1 MNELKSF
8 VQMPRLLRLHSFCFI
23 FLSVFAIFRLPFS
36 VSGLNQEGRYLQR
49 LKLFLSD
56 PNGAFSSWSERD
68 ITPCSWAGVECDCN
82 GAVVAV
88 ALSGYS
94 LSGPFP
100 DFLCNL
106 PSLAT
111 LNLSNNYIN
120 SILPPSISICRNLVS
135 LDLSQ
140 NLIGGP
146 IPDTLSDLH
155 FLRHL
160 DISYC
165 SFSGQIPA
173 TFGRFRSLETLVL
186 SDNELNGIVPA
197 ILGNITSLKR
207 IELAY
212 NQFSPSLF
220 PAELGNLT
228 NLEYLWLGGCNLVG
242 PIPKSIGRLSRLTN
256 FDVSNNRLTGSIP
269 STISQMKSIV
279 QIELFNNSLTGELP
293 ARWSNLTQ
301 LRRFDASMNSLT
313 GTIPRE
319 LCELPLESLNLFQ
332 NQLEGSVPERIANSS
347 NLKELRLF
355 RNRIIGSLPSQLG
368 SNSALSLLDV
378 SYNNFSGT
386 VPEGLCDGGSL
397 SVLILMNNSFSGN
410 IPANL
415 QRCGTLK
422 RIRFRSNQ
430 LSGEVPA
437 ELFGLPLVYLL
448 DLSDND
454 FSGNLPRMISAA
466 KSLESL
472 QIARNRFSGFIPVEI
487 GTLAKLGQISASEN
501 ELQGEIP
508 SSLMN
513 MKQLLSVDLS
523 NNKLSGR
530 IPNGI
535 QSMLQLIEL
544 NLANN
549 QLSGE
554 LPYGIGNLPVLNY
567 LDLSGNQ
574 FSGIIPLSFQN
585 LKLNAFNL
593 SNNRL
598 SGEIPPLFDKSM
610 YWDSFLGNPALCH
623 GLCSSMTKEKHE
635 SYSWL
640 MRAIYAMTGLV
651 FLLMLVCFIYKR
663 MKYNT
668 TKQPGVALS
677 KWTFFYRIGLN
688 ECEILKFLEDSNV
701 IGNGASGK
709 VYKAS
714 LSNGDIV
721 AVKKLRNKDEFDI
734 EVETLGKI
742 RHNNIVKL
750 WCCCDAG
757 DCNLLV
763 YEYMPR
769 GSLGDLLHCR
779 KGAGLLNWPTRFKIV
794 CDAADGLSYLH
805 HDCLPPIVH
814 RDIKSNNILLN
825 DEFGAKIADFG
836 VAKIVRCAESMSVIA
851 GSYGYIAPEYAYTL
865 HVNEKSDIYSFG
877 VVMLELVTGRRAV
890 EAAFGEKD
898 LVSWV
903 TSNLNNNGLDEVIDP
918 NMDSS
923 FKEHIC
929 KVLDIALL
937 CVSSVPLNRPSMRNV
952 VKLLRESHGNL
963 YPMVRK
969 N

>member
-1 MNELKSF
+1 
-8 VQMPRLLRLHSFCFI
+8 MPRLSRLHRVCFF
-23 FLSVFAIFRLPFS
+23 FLSVFAILHLPFS
-36 VSGLNQEGRYLQR
+36 VSGLNREGRYLQR

-56 PNGAFSSWSERD
+56 PNDAFSSWSERD
-68 ITPCSWAGVECDCN
+68 PTPCSWAGVECDCS

-88 ALSGYS
+88 TLSGYS
-94 LSGPFP
+94 LAGPFP
-100 DFLCNL
+100 DFLCSL
-106 PSLAT
+106 PSLAA

-120 SILPPSISICRNLVS
+120 STLPLSISRCRNLIS

-212 NQFSPSLF
+212 NQFSPSQF

-242 PIPKSIGRLSRLTN
+242 PIPESIGRLSRLTN
-256 FDVSNNRLTGSIP
+256 FDVSNNRLTGLIP

-301 LRRFDASMNSLT
+301 LRRIDASMNSLT

-319 LCELPLESLNLFQ
+319 LCELPLESLSLFQ
-332 NQLEGSVPERIANSS
+332 NQLEGSVPESIANSS
-347 NLKELRLF
+347 NLKELKLF
-355 RNRIIGSLPSQLG
+355 HNRFIGPLPSQLG
-368 SNSALSLLDV
+368 LNSALSLLDV
-378 SYNNFSGT
+378 SYNNFSRT

-410 IPANL
+410 IPVNL
-415 QRCGTLK
+415 RRCLTLK
-422 RIRFRSNQ
+422 RIRFRFNQ

-437 ELFGLPLVYLL
+437 EFFGLPLVYLL

-454 FSGNLPRMISAA
+454 FSGNISTMISAA

-472 QIARNRFSGFIPVEI
+472 QISRNRFSSFIPIEI
-487 GTLAKLGQISASEN
+487 GTLAKLGQISASQN

-508 SSLMN
+508 STLMN

-523 NNKLSGR
+523 NNNLSGK

-535 QSMLQLIEL
+535 QSMVQLIEL

-574 FSGIIPLSFQN
+574 FSGIIPSSFEN
-585 LKLNAFNL
+585 LKLNTFNL

-598 SGEIPPLFDKSM
+598 SGEIPPLFDKSI
-610 YWDSFLGNPALCH
+610 YWDSFLGNPALCR
-623 GLCSSMTKEKHE
+623 GLCSSMTKQKHE
-635 SYSWL
+635 GHTWL
-640 MRAIYAMTGLV
+640 MRAIYAMIVVV
-651 FLLMLVCFIYKR
+651 FLL
-663 MKYNT
+663 
-668 TKQPGVALS
+668 G
-677 KWTFFYRIGLN
+677 IGLN
-688 ECEILKFLEDSNV
+688 ECEILKCLEDSNV

-714 LSNGDIV
+714 LSNGEIV

-779 KGAGLLNWPTRFKIV
+779 KGVGMLNWPTRFKVV
-794 CDAADGLSYLH
+794 CDAANGLSYLH

-825 DEFGAKIADFG
+825 DDFGAKISDFG
-836 VAKIVRCAESMSVIA
+836 VAKVVRCAESMSVIA

-903 TSNLNNNGLDEVIDP
+903 TSNVNNNGLDKVIDP
-918 NMDSS
+918 NMDSC

-937 CVSSVPLNRPSMRNV
+937 CVSTVPLNRPSMRNV